1 VPSAARPDLT
11 RFLDIVDIVHTLERI
26 GAPYMIIGGFAVT
39 ASPEANGPSAGMDEG
54 HLSAQAAGLGP
65 EVAEKW
71 EPIRSSAR
79 AAAGRERETSRSRQ
93 TGSPSASGELDFA
106 KSTRW

>member
-65 EVAEKW
+65 EVGRGRE
-71 EPIRSSAR
+71 EIAR
-79 AAAGRERETSRSRQ
+79 EARVSLALFSAGRLRPQ
-93 TGSPSASGELDFA
+93 SAAEIIAQLAGEHDEE
-106 KSTRW
+106 